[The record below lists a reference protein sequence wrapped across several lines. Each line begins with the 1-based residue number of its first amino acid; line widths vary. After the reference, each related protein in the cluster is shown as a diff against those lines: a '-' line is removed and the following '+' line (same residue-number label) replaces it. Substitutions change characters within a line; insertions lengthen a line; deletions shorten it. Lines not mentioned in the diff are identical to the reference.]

1 LHLPPTGIYETVL
14 FPRVYNRF
22 CHMLKEM
29 RPYLLKGKV
38 EKVNGIDF
46 LDEYKRKA
54 QVFQKQRNRAG
65 KGCDAKP

>member
-1 LHLPPTGIYETVL
+1 
-14 FPRVYNRF
+14 
-22 CHMLKEM
+22 MLKEM